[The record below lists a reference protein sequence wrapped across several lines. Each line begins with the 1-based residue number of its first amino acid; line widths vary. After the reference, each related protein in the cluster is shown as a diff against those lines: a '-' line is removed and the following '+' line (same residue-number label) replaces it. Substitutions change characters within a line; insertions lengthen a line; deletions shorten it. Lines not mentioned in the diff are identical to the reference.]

1 MEFVLPQ
8 LASNSSYLSPAIPV
22 RHAGGLVGRFQNSAG
37 QGNGNGVPDHW
48 LLGESAQEHVVHVHR
63 GNTEKPWR
71 TALRR
76 RPRGHSATW
85 RRAKYAQSA
94 AQGYPATAGSR
105 RAPEGTH
112 MRRLEKGRQQQ
123 RPGYMQASRLRWI
136 SAKNSDSS

>member
-1 MEFVLPQ
+1 MRRRYCGIGPVSKISLDFFFLANLDLAGCFLEFVLPQ

-22 RHAGGLVGRFQNSAG
+22 RHGGGLVGRFQNSAG

-76 RPRGHSATW
+76 HARVATAPRGV
-85 RRAKYAQSA
+85 
-94 AQGYPATAGSR
+94 PNMR
-105 RAPEGTH
+105 RAPPRATQ
-112 MRRLEKGRQQQ
+112 RRQEAGVLQ
-123 RPGYMQASRLRWI
+123 RGPI
-136 SAKNSDSS
+136 